1 MLLFMN
7 PQKKLDGSPLK
18 NTRHMLLYALIVI
31 IVLLMC
37 QIIGYWIN
45 NNIPQNTSIEI
56 NDFLRFTHI
65 RNFGGIFG
73 LAQNMGW
80 LFALIS
86 VLLLVGV
93 SIYLWIHPSTQKY
106 EYICFGFIVGGGLSN
121 ILDRVIYGSVI
132 DFIDVQNIPLWNY
145 IFNHRRLNDSRR
157 YLANV
162 GHEFVS
168 AKELKRPKN

>member
-1 MLLFMN
+1 
-7 PQKKLDGSPLK
+7 
-18 NTRHMLLYALIVI
+18 MLLYALIVI

-106 EYICFGFIVGGGLSN
+106 EYIC
-121 ILDRVIYGSVI
+121 DVISVTGPK
-132 DFIDVQNIPLWNY
+132 Q
-145 IFNHRRLNDSRR
+145 
-157 YLANV
+157 LAIHFPCNTLPMLY
-162 GHEFVS
+162 S
-168 AKELKRPKN
+168 TQISITKRHLLCFPI

>member
-1 MLLFMN
+1 
-7 PQKKLDGSPLK
+7 
-18 NTRHMLLYALIVI
+18 MLLYALIVI

-37 QIIGYWIN
+37 QLIGYWVN

-86 VLLLVGV
+86 VLLLDGV
-93 SIYLWIHPSTQKY
+93 S
-106 EYICFGFIVGGGLSN
+106 YICGYIRQRKNMNTSALALLSEV
-121 ILDRVIYGSVI
+121 D
-132 DFIDVQNIPLWNY
+132 
-145 IFNHRRLNDSRR
+145 
-157 YLANV
+157 
-162 GHEFVS
+162 
-168 AKELKRPKN
+168 